1 MYTSFINEI
10 NGTNNNMIT
19 LTQVKSAL
27 VSAGI
32 AAVLGV
38 AGYILSVGDIFQI
51 DIRGLSNV
59 AVLSFLTAFVT
70 VVSLIKSAG
79 TTRAGTFAGVQI
91 KK

>member
-1 MYTSFINEI
+1 
-10 NGTNNNMIT
+10 MIT
-19 LTQVKSAL
+19 LTQIKSAL

-38 AGYILSVGDIFQI
+38 AGYILSVGDIFLI

-79 TTRAGTFAGVQI
+79 TTRAGNFAGAI
-91 KK
+91 KVK